1 MKCVTFKI
9 LKVENRAC
17 ILIKDRRIYIFSLK
31 YLTLETILKYP
42 KMVFFF
48 SFVYTAVLDTI
59 CNTIPIKVEQ
69 LESDKTLAHLREL
82 ELRLF
87 VLYCVA
93 LQLGK

>member
-1 MKCVTFKI
+1 MG
-9 LKVENRAC
+9 
-17 ILIKDRRIYIFSLK
+17 
-31 YLTLETILKYP
+31 
-42 KMVFFF
+42 FF
-48 SFVYTAVLDTI
+48 FVYTAVLDTI

>member
-31 YLTLETILKYP
+31 YLTLETKLKYP
-42 KMVFFF
+42 KMGFF
-48 SFVYTAVLDTI
+48 FVYTAVLDTI